1 MLSSIGLFFFIPL
14 LDYSFKGVISMIV
27 ICNGLLCHGSKY
39 IDLPYQ
45 KKVMVY
51 DVVCNVIMGLFVIYT
66 SEHQTFTAIVF
77 AISVLIF
84 ILNKIRY
91 NSNPLLHIMGIQF
104 PLSVA
109 LSFYQL

>member
-14 LDYSFKGVISMIV
+14 LDYSFKGLISMIV
-27 ICNGLLCHGSKY
+27 ICNGLLCHGSSY

-51 DVVCNVIMGLFVIYT
+51 DVVCNVIMSLFIIYT
-66 SEHQTFTAIVF
+66 SEHQTFTTIVF

>member
-1 MLSSIGLFFFIPL
+1 MLSSIGLLFFIPL
-14 LDYSFKGVISMIV
+14 LDYNFKGLISMIV

-39 IDLPYQ
+39 TDLSYQ
-45 KKVMVY
+45 KKIMVY

-77 AISVLIF
+77 TISVFTF

-91 NSNPLLHIMGIQF
+91 NSNSLLHVMGIQF